1 MVSTDILKSRLEQI
15 GEQLAGR
22 EGTLALLGLGS
33 AGRDM
38 DRLDEFSDLDF
49 FVIVEPGYKQAFID
63 NLDWLTSI
71 RPLAFSFLNTPDG
84 HKALYDD
91 GVFCEFAVFEPDE
104 LPGIAFA
111 PGRIIWG
118 RPGFDSDVLE
128 PAARE
133 EEFGQG
139 DEEFLL
145 GELLTNLYVGLS
157 RYARGERL
165 SACLFVQN
173 YALSRLISLL
183 ELWGDSVPGGEDPY
197 SNDRRF
203 EQRFAAHESLVESL
217 MPGYRGTPDSA
228 ERMLEFLCSRK
239 DINEVIASDIR
250 KLISVCREVD
260 S

>member
-1 MVSTDILKSRLEQI
+1 MADIETLKQRLEQI
-15 GEQLAGR
+15 GAQLAGR

-33 AGRDM
+33 VGQDM

-49 FVIVEPGYKQAFID
+49 FVIVEPGFKQAFID

-71 RPLAFSFLNTPDG
+71 RPLAFSFPNTPDG

-111 PGRIIWG
+111 PGRVVWS
-118 RPGFDSDVLE
+118 RTGFETGVLE
-128 PAARE
+128 PAPRKA
-133 EEFGQG
+133 EFGQG

-183 ELWGDSVPGGEDPY
+183 ELWGDSVTGGKDPY

-203 EQRFAAHESLVESL
+203 ERRFVAHESLVESL
-217 MPGYRGTPDSA
+217 MPGYRGTPGSA
-228 ERMLEFLCSRK
+228 ERMLNFLQSRK
-239 DINEVIASDIR
+239 DINEVIACDIR

-260 S
+260 L